1 MTSINSISEVCD
13 DENQTEEIVFAVL
26 EGDDIPIDVGG
37 VENHIPD
44 DPDDL
49 AGDINSEIQEPETV
63 EAKTRFF
70 RQFLERVFETID
82 VDVNSSINDTVV
94 TCGTNADSIRVP
106 ALLLASVSPVFKR
119 AGILTE
125 AETQALVL
133 PDLDID
139 DFRHDFVLFLNV
151 FICEIRCFFLII

>member
-13 DENQTEEIVFAVL
+13 EENQTEEIVFAVL
-26 EGDDIPIDVGG
+26 DGDDIPIDVDG
-37 VENHIPD
+37 VENQIPD
-44 DPDDL
+44 DPEEL
-49 AGDINSEIQEPETV
+49 AGDIKSEIREPETLETV

-70 RQFLERVFETID
+70 RQFLERVFESID
-82 VDVNSSINDTVV
+82 EDVNSSINDTVV
-94 TCGTNADSIRVP
+94 TCGGTNADSIRVP

-133 PDLDID
+133 PDIDIH
-139 DFRHDFVLFLNV
+139 DFRYEFSSKKYEMLSY
-151 FICEIRCFFLII
+151 